1 MQVTKDSIEYHA
13 GATRVH
19 SPDRVVQ
26 GAAAP
31 GVRRQTRPRA
41 SRRTA
46 GGWTPGR
53 DRRTLGMSAGIGD
66 KVPGRAAGVPGERHF
81 DRRDPGRY
89 GELRMRRRHFMLAP
103 AAARFI
109 SQPRQKLGS
118 AVLAAPA
125 VPGTGRRGRAAGLG
139 RAVLFAAL
147 AARGAGP
154 DAGPQVLQLTPPG
167 PVADGCG
174 QAFIDAVRGRAL
186 AGQQQAAAV
195 VLDLSAAGALD
206 SSWCAVLVA
215 LNDSLRP
222 GGTRLR
228 LAGVPARLLPG
239 LQEADVCQHI
249 GADAIHPSVRSA
261 LLAIHAALPG
271 PGLVTAPVR
280 ASLARCADDAGIWA
294 D

>member
-1 MQVTKDSIEYHA
+1 M
-13 GATRVH
+13 
-19 SPDRVVQ
+19 
-26 GAAAP
+26 
-31 GVRRQTRPRA
+31 
-41 SRRTA
+41 
-46 GGWTPGR
+46 
-53 DRRTLGMSAGIGD
+53 
-66 KVPGRAAGVPGERHF
+66 
-81 DRRDPGRY
+81 
-89 GELRMRRRHFMLAP
+89 RRHFMLAP

-109 SQPRQKLGS
+109 SQPRQKLG
-118 AVLAAPA
+118 AVVLAAPA

-147 AARGAGP
+147 LAGP
-154 DAGPQVLQLTPPG
+154 DDGPQILQLTPPG
-167 PVADGCG
+167 PVADGRG
-174 QAFIDAVRGRAL
+174 QAFIDAVCGRAL
-186 AGQQQAAAV
+186 AGQRPAAAV

-206 SSWCAVLVA
+206 SSWYAVLVA

-228 LAGVPARLLPG
+228 LAGVTARLLPG
-239 LQEADVCQHI
+239 LQEAGVCQHI